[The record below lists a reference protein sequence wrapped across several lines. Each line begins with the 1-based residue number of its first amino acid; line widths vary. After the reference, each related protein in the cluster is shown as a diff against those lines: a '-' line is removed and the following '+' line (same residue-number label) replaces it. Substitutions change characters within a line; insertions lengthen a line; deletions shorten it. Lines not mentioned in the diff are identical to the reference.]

1 MFEPVP
7 VGGMLTLM
15 KPMKWRSAN
24 VVALTALVAA
34 GCGPDGPVELPRIL
48 PGPSAVE
55 YPVELWDLG
64 LEGETTI
71 MVLVNETGAVDSVF
85 VDRRSG
91 FEDFDSAAVRG
102 GRRMR
107 FSPGRR
113 GDDRVSVWVRVPV
126 RFEKGEREGSVGAP
140 GSGS

>member
-1 MFEPVP
+1 M
-7 VGGMLTLM
+7 
-15 KPMKWRSAN
+15 
-24 VVALTALVAA
+24 VAGLLVAVA
-34 GCGPDGPVELPRIL
+34 GCGPDGPVELPRVL
-48 PGPSAVE
+48 PGPSPVE

-71 MVLVNETGAVDSVF
+71 MVLVNPTGGVDSVF
-85 VDRRSG
+85 VDRSSG

-102 GRRMR
+102 GRSMR

-126 RFEKGEREGSVGAP
+126 RFQKGDTEGSDDAPTP
-140 GSGS
+140 GS